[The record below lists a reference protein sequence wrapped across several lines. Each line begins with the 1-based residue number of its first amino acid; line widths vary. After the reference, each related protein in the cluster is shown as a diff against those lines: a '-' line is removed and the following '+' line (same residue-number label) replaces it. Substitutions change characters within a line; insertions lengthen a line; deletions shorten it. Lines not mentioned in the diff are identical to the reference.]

1 MAKKASANGRD
12 RNDPRANK
20 SLAIRNVLKDLP
32 TAKASDVAATVKSKY
47 GHEVSVNMIYMIKT
61 KLGVKKAHKAAGRK
75 GKVNTAMNTPTA
87 WTEAIK
93 AGRDLIRSTGSV
105 ANAKALID
113 ALGD

>member
-1 MAKKASANGRD
+1 MSKKASANGRD
-12 RNDPRANK
+12 RNDPKANK

-32 TAKASDVAATVKSKY
+32 TAKASDVAATVKHKY

-61 KLGVKKAHKAAGRK
+61 KANLKKGKKAS
-75 GKVNTAMNTPTA
+75 GKTGKLNTAMNTPAA
-87 WTEAIK
+87 WVESIK
-93 AGRDLIRSTGSV
+93 AARELIRSTGSV